1 MNRRYWRVLM
11 GLAIPVVPLLLSP
24 FLNTKTTIALF
35 VYLVVM
41 LGGYLVITSL
51 PDKKQSYL
59 KDKKYG
65 CH

>member
-1 MNRRYWRVLM
+1 M
-11 GLAIPVVPLLLSP
+11 GLAIPVVPLLVSP
-24 FLNTKTTIALF
+24 FLNIKTTMALF
-35 VYLVVM
+35 VYLAVM

-51 PDKKQSYL
+51 PDKNQSYL